1 MNDLET
7 PSHGDTHVPTLPD
20 HLRLMARYNS
30 WMNGRLYDACEKLS
44 DEDRKRDLGAFF
56 GSIHG
61 TLNHLLLTDQ
71 VWLARFAGKPPAF
84 TRLDQELYRLF
95 RDLEVE
101 RWNTDFRLIE
111 WAAKQTDETLARD
124 LEYTSIV
131 APAKKRTPLWLAA
144 THLFN
149 HQTHHR
155 GQVTAM
161 LTRLGVDPGVTDL
174 VAMPPDAAARGT
186 FQAP

>member
-1 MNDLET
+1 MNDIT
-7 PSHGDTHVPTLPD
+7 PTGERVPSLAD
-20 HLRLMARYNS
+20 HMRLMARYIS

-44 DEDRKRDLGAFF
+44 DDDRKRDLGAFF

-61 TLNHLLLTDQ
+61 TLNHLLLADHI
-71 VWLARFAGKPPAF
+71 WLTRFAGKPAAYA
-84 TRLDQELYRLF
+84 RLDQELYGLF
-95 RDLEVE
+95 RDLKVE
-101 RWNTDFRLIE
+101 RWSTDFRLGE
-111 WAAKQTDETLARD
+111 WAARQTEASLARD

-131 APAKKRTPLWLAA
+131 TSEKKRTPLWLAA

-161 LTRLGVDPGVTDL
+161 LTRLGIDPGVTDL
-174 VAMPPDAAARGT
+174 VFMPPDTAARGPV
-186 FQAP
+186 QAP